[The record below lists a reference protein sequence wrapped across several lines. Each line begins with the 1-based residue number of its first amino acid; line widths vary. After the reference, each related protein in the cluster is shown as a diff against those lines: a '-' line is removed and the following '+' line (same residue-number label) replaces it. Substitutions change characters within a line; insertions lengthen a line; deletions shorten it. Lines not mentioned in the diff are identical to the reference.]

1 MSRAC
6 IFLADGFEEIEAL
19 TPADLLR
26 RAGIRV
32 DLVAVG
38 DSLDITG
45 RSGITVRAD
54 MAFEDAEFEGA
65 DMLVLPGGMPGTTNL
80 ENSKELK
87 ELIGKF
93 DSEGKRIAAICAAPS
108 VFGHMGLLEGRKA
121 VCYKGMEGELYGAV
135 IADAEAVTD
144 GNITTSRGAGT
155 AVEFALELIR
165 VLLNEEMSTK
175 VKEDI
180 IYKDK

>member
-1 MSRAC
+1 
-6 IFLADGFEEIEAL
+6 
-19 TPADLLR
+19 
-26 RAGIRV
+26 
-32 DLVAVG
+32 
-38 DSLDITG
+38 
-45 RSGITVRAD
+45 
-54 MAFEDAEFEGA
+54 
-65 DMLVLPGGMPGTTNL
+65 
-80 ENSKELK
+80 
-87 ELIGKF
+87 
-93 DSEGKRIAAICAAPS
+93 
-108 VFGHMGLLEGRKA
+108 
-121 VCYKGMEGELYGAV
+121 MEGELYGAV